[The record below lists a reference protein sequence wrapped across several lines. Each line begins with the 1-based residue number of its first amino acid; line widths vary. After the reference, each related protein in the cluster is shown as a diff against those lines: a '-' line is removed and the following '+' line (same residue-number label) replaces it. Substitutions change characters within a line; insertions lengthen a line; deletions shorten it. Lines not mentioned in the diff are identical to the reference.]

1 MALRRIAVLPIA
13 IAAAIALAGC
23 GGTPATTPS
32 DGVPSSTATSPAPTG
47 ATPSSPAT
55 AAASIPEPA
64 ADVLLRVAG
73 TITAPNGATAGF
85 AIDVHKAVAA
95 GSAAG
100 KSALLSWC
108 AGEVDASMFASQ
120 GLTIAEVDVRFAA
133 VSGDWPADLELGV
146 LPIVANG
153 IGNPGYL
160 VVTDGLV
167 QYDPGTDGGATPHC
181 VQPAKAAGLAS
192 GEYLFVGSADASG
205 TAGHPAFTE
214 WTRWD
219 FGLTS
224 YLWSDSGTLPDSG
237 VRFSDCT
244 TSLSSEGQ
252 SMMNPDTVPWSQLFS
267 DVECAAGGGQG
278 ELGIGD

>member
-1 MALRRIAVLPIA
+1 MAHRRIAVLPVVL
-13 IAAAIALAGC
+13 AAAISLAGC
-23 GGTPATTPS
+23 ATAAPPTPS
-32 DGVPSSTATSPAPTG
+32 GTAPSATATDSAPDTAAPT
-47 ATPSSPAT
+47 APAT
-55 AAASIPEPA
+55 AAAGIPEPA

-73 TITAPNGATAGF
+73 TVTAPNGATAEF
-85 AIDVHKAVAA
+85 AVDLHEPVAA
-95 GSAAG
+95 ASAAG

-108 AGEVDASMFASQ
+108 AGEVDASMFESQ
-120 GLTIAEVDVRFAA
+120 GLTIAQVDVRFAPTGG
-133 VSGDWPADLELGV
+133 SWPADLELGV

-153 IGNPGYL
+153 IGNPAYL

-167 QYDPGTDGGATPHC
+167 QYDPGTEGGATPHC

-205 TAGHPAFTE
+205 TAGHPPLTE

-224 YLWSDSGTLPDSG
+224 YLWSTSGTLPDSG

-244 TSLSSEGQ
+244 TRLSTAGQ
-252 SMMNPDTVPWSQLFS
+252 AMMSPDTVSWSQLFS